1 MTTTQVSCTRPQTSG
16 RPRLW
21 HYIGHA
27 SLCGLAWAAGLRG
40 FMAQVAGSGSEVEWA
55 GTFALILAPGRRE
68 PGIRAALLLAISVP
82 MPAYS
87 LISDVAFG
95 AKALTGIPVALYP
108 VWLILMS
115 YRLPGHLADLAGSE
129 PIIGGGLNALSR
141 HGYPVRPVRRVLR
154 RRRPRPA
161 APANLGRFGHRSHG
175 HGVGAPN
182 GVVRLDLADHAVR
195 RGRSGR
201 SRTARP
207 HPQHGSGPSGPVA
220 VPGRQRARPRVDN
233 VRPGRD
239 QHAARRPP
247 PARLVPR
254 HPALG

>member
-16 RPRLW
+16 RPRAW
-21 HYIGHA
+21 HYIGLG

-55 GTFALILAPGRRE
+55 GTFAWILAPGRRE

-95 AKALTGIPVALYP
+95 AKGLTGIPVALSP

-161 APANLGRFGHRSHG
+161 APANLGRFAGVPADADRGPRHHG
-175 HGVGAPN
+175 HG
-182 GVVRLDLADHAVR
+182 R
-195 RGRSGR
+195 
-201 SRTARP
+201 
-207 HPQHGSGPSGPVA
+207 
-220 VPGRQRARPRVDN
+220 
-233 VRPGRD
+233 
-239 QHAARRPP
+239 AARS
-247 PARLVPR
+247 VQD
-254 HPALG
+254 H